1 MSQTRIVTSSWHSRL
16 PDDYARIGISR
27 GTPRG
32 QRGYRMYPALRPGPW
47 FSSVDEAEY
56 RLRYQAILA
65 ALDPR
70 KVAADLVELAEGRI
84 PALLC
89 FEGPPPDLRWC
100 HRGLVSAW
108 FADTI
113 GLLVPEFGHEGGGT
127 GWSHPK
133 LPASM
138 RMVEELRVLPENGR
152 RQRRG

>member
-1 MSQTRIVTSSWHSRL
+1 MYRAL
-16 PDDYARIGISR
+16 AP
-27 GTPRG
+27 GT
-32 QRGYRMYPALRPGPW
+32 W
-47 FSSVDEAEY
+47 FSSVDEGEY

-113 GLLVPEFGHEGGGT
+113 GLLVPEFGHEGEGI

-133 LPASM
+133 LPTSM
-138 RMVEELRVLPENGR
+138 RMVDELPVLLLG
-152 RQRRG
+152 